1 MQKKNKNKSWIEIFE
16 ECKHVEHVALDY
28 CEALRAFDKYFDTPN
43 FITSVFRTPLQ
54 GKDPIENEHHWYK
67 FGYYQKEHMVI
78 NAMNQ
83 ALDCWYDFE
92 NYALALQ
99 DCWQHF
105 NLPVKIAIQNLE
117 RVWINNHS
125 QEIKRSVAREY
136 LKMVDVWMNST
147 KVLEDEQRRIDR
159 KSEYLKAYFT
169 ALQEICEYYKST
181 KEEKHFQ
188 LMLAGIKDRDCWI
201 LSNDKDQISKELHP
215 KVITLEE
222 VKNRFI
228 LRDERKPL
236 IIDPVIWCELLKKLA

>member
-16 ECKHVEHVALDY
+16 ECKHIEHAALDY
-28 CEALRAFDKYFDTPN
+28 CKALRAFDKYFGTPN

-54 GKDPIENEHHWYK
+54 GKDSIENEHHWYK
-67 FGYYQKEHMVI
+67 FGYYWKEHMVI

-99 DCWQHF
+99 YCWQHF

-117 RVWINNHS
+117 RAWINNHS
-125 QEIKRSVAREY
+125 QETKESVAREY

-188 LMLAGIKDRDCWI
+188 LMLAGVKNRDCWI
-201 LSNDKDQISKELHP
+201 LSDDKNQINKEFHS

-228 LRDERKPL
+228 LRGERKPL
-236 IIDPVIWCELLKKLA
+236 IIDPAIWCELLKKLA